1 MGKGRGGIEAGYGE
15 LFFSRTYDFLEV
27 YLVRQAGRSE
37 HTRKSHEL
45 GLGALYDYVTG
56 QLAIP
61 PGRFTFRLC
70 TYELLLGWS
79 QHMQGAAGLANGT
92 VNSRLAAVRAYLR
105 YAADG
110 DPSLISVWLA
120 TRKVPTLPTPK
131 RQRPV
136 IEAGDLAAF
145 LDAPERTRI
154 GNRDRF
160 ILVLL
165 FDTAMRAAGPVGVT
179 LGDLVL
185 PDGAPASVLV
195 HGKGRRERRIGLSGR
210 ADARLRAYLEACH
223 GGNRDPSTP
232 LVYTVTHGAV
242 HPMSER
248 NVERIV
254 SKYGDVARKEH
265 PGIPKT
271 YPHMVRRTRATTL
284 YRDGVPIEQV
294 STLLGHQQ
302 IETTRSHYAYPSPE
316 QLREA
321 VERGGGLEPNAEREW
336 VGHEEEI
343 KRKFGL

>member
-1 MGKGRGGIEAGYGE
+1 MGGAKGGAGANPRE
-15 LFFSRTYDFLEV
+15 LFFGRTYDFLNV
-27 YLVRQAGRSE
+27 YLVGQAGRSE
-37 HTRKSHEL
+37 HTRRSYRL
-45 GLGALYDYVTG
+45 GLGAFFDHVTG
-56 QLAIP
+56 ELGLDP
-61 PGRFTFRLC
+61 TRFTFGAC

-79 QHMQGAAGLANGT
+79 QRLQEGGLAAST
-92 VNSRLAAVRAYLR
+92 VNSRLAAVRSYLR
-105 YAADG
+105 YASDG
-110 DPSLISVWLA
+110 DPSLVSVWLA
-120 TRKVPTLPTPK
+120 SCKVPTLAVPK
-131 RQRPV
+131 RQRPI
-136 IEAGDLAAF
+136 IEAADLAAF
-145 LDAPERTRI
+145 LDAPEHTRV

-165 FDTAMRAAGPVGVT
+165 FDTAMRAAELVGVT

-195 HGKGRRERRIGLSGR
+195 HGKGRKERRIGLSEK
-210 ADARLRAYLEACH
+210 ADAHLRAYLDAYH
-223 GGNRDPSTP
+223 GGEWDPAAP
-232 LVYTVTHGAV
+232 LIYTVAHGQTHA
-242 HPMSER
+242 MSER

-254 SKYGDVARKEH
+254 AKYGDVARKEH
-265 PGIPKT
+265 PDIPHT
-271 YPHMVRRTRATTL
+271 HPHMVRRTRATTL

-321 VERGGGLEPNAEREW
+321 VERGSGQEPDTPREW

>member
-1 MGKGRGGIEAGYGE
+1 MGRGKGKAGPEYGE

-27 YLVRQAGRSE
+27 YLVRQAGKSE
-37 HTRKSHEL
+37 HTRKSYKR
-45 GLGALYDYVTG
+45 GLGSFYDYVTG
-56 QLAIP
+56 ELGIEP
-61 PGRFTFRLC
+61 MLFTFAAC
-70 TYELLLGWS
+70 TYDVLLGWS
-79 QHMQGAAGLANGT
+79 QRMQEAGLANGT
-92 VNSRLAAVRAYLR
+92 VNSRLASVRAYLR

-110 DPSLISVWLA
+110 DPSLVSAWLA
-120 TRKVPTLPTPK
+120 SRKVPTLPTPK

-145 LDAPERTRI
+145 LDAPERTRF

-165 FDTAMRAAGPVGVT
+165 FDTAMRAAELVGVT
-179 LGDLVL
+179 LGDLVM
-185 PDGAPASVLV
+185 PSGAPASVLV
-195 HGKGRRERRIGLSGR
+195 HGKGRRERRIGLSDR
-210 ADARLRAYLEACH
+210 ADAHLRAYLDAYHGEA
-223 GGNRDPSTP
+223 RDPSTP
-232 LVYTVTHGAV
+232 LIYTVIHGEV
-242 HPMSER
+242 HAMSER

-254 SKYGDVARKEH
+254 AKYGDIAREGH
-265 PGIPKT
+265 PDIPHT
-271 YPHMVRRTRATTL
+271 YPHLVRRTRATTL

-321 VERGGGLEPNAEREW
+321 VERGSGQEPDAEREW
-336 VGHEEEI
+336 LGHEDEI

>member
-1 MGKGRGGIEAGYGE
+1 MAKRSANGFPRGDD
-15 LFFSRTYDFLEV
+15 LFFSRTYDFLNV

-37 HTRKSHEL
+37 HTRKSYRT
-45 GLGALYDYVTG
+45 GLGALFDHVTVELG
-56 QLAIP
+56 ISP
-61 PGRFTFRLC
+61 ERFTFGMC

-79 QHMQGAAGLANGT
+79 QSLQEGGLAPAT
-92 VNSRLAAVRAYLR
+92 VNSRLAAVRSYLR

-110 DPSLISVWLA
+110 DASLVSVWLA
-120 TRKVPTLPTPK
+120 SCKVPTLAVPR
-131 RQRPV
+131 RQRPI
-136 IEAGDLAAF
+136 IEADDLAAF
-145 LDAPERTRI
+145 LDAPEHTRK

-165 FDTAMRAAGPVGVT
+165 FDTAMRAAELVGVT

-195 HGKGRRERRIGLSGR
+195 HGKGRKERRVGLSAK
-210 ADARLRAYLEACH
+210 ADAHLRAYLDAYH
-223 GGNRDPSTP
+223 GDGRDPSTP
-232 LVYTVTHGAV
+232 LVYTVIHGEV
-242 HPMSER
+242 HAMSER

-254 SKYGDVARKEH
+254 AKYGDVVRREH
-265 PGIPKT
+265 PDIPRT
-271 YPHMVRRTRATTL
+271 HPHMVRRTRATTL

-321 VERGGGLEPNAEREW
+321 VEKGSRQEPGTPREW

>member
-1 MGKGRGGIEAGYGE
+1 MGKGEGKAGPDYGE

-37 HTRKSHEL
+37 HTRRSYKL
-45 GLGALYDYVTG
+45 GLGALYDYVSG
-56 QLAIP
+56 ELGISP
-61 PGRFTFRLC
+61 ERFTFRLC
-70 TYELLLGWS
+70 TYELLLKWS
-79 QHMQGAAGLANGT
+79 QAMQGAGLANST
-92 VNSRLAAVRAYLR
+92 VNSRLAAVRSYLR

-120 TRKVPTLPTPK
+120 ARKVPTLTTPK

-145 LDAPERTRI
+145 LDAPEHTRI

-165 FDTAMRAAGPVGVT
+165 FDTAMRAAELVGVT
-179 LGDLVL
+179 LGDLVM
-185 PDGAPASVLV
+185 PNGAPASVLV
-195 HGKGRRERRIGLSGR
+195 HGKGRRERRIGLSDR
-210 ADARLRAYLEACH
+210 ADAHLRAYLDAYH
-223 GGNRDPSTP
+223 GDNRNPSTP
-232 LVYTVTHGAV
+232 LVYTVIHGEV
-242 HPMSER
+242 HAMSER

-254 SKYGDVARKEH
+254 AKYGDVARKEH
-265 PGIPKT
+265 PCIPKT
-271 YPHMVRRTRATTL
+271 HPHMVRRTRATTL

-321 VERGGGLEPNAEREW
+321 VERGSGLEPHAEREW

>member
-1 MGKGRGGIEAGYGE
+1 MARGKARKSPEYSD
-15 LFFSRTYDFLEV
+15 LFFSRTYDFLDV

-37 HTRKSHEL
+37 CTQKSYKI
-45 GLGALYDYVTG
+45 GLGTLYDYVTG
-56 QLAIP
+56 ELGIAAV
-61 PGRFTFRLC
+61 RFTFCMC
-70 TYELLLGWS
+70 TFELLLGWS
-79 QHMQGAAGLANGT
+79 QHMQEKGLANST
-92 VNSRLAAVRAYLR
+92 VNSRLAAVRSYLR

-110 DPSLISVWLA
+110 DPSLISGWLA
-120 TRKVPTLPTPK
+120 SCKIPTLPTPK
-131 RQRPV
+131 RQRPI
-136 IEAGDLAAF
+136 IEADDLATF
-145 LDAPERTRI
+145 LDAPEHTRI

-165 FDTAMRAAGPVGVT
+165 FDTAMRVSELAGIT
-179 LGDLVL
+179 LGDLVM
-185 PDGAPASVLV
+185 PSGAPSSVLV
-195 HGKGRRERRIGLSGR
+195 HGKGRKERRIGLSDR
-210 ADARLRAYLEACH
+210 ADRHLHAYLGAYH
-223 GGNRDPSTP
+223 GDGRDPSTP
-232 LVYTVTHGAV
+232 LVYTVIHGKR

-254 SKYGDVARKEH
+254 AKYGDVARESR
-265 PGIPKT
+265 PGIPQT

-321 VERGGGLEPNAEREW
+321 VERGSGQEPDVQREW
-336 VGHEEEI
+336 VGREDDI

>member
-1 MGKGRGGIEAGYGE
+1 M
-15 LFFSRTYDFLEV
+15 
-27 YLVRQAGRSE
+27 
-37 HTRKSHEL
+37 
-45 GLGALYDYVTG
+45 
-56 QLAIP
+56 
-61 PGRFTFRLC
+61 
-70 TYELLLGWS
+70 
-79 QHMQGAAGLANGT
+79 
-92 VNSRLAAVRAYLR
+92 
-105 YAADG
+105 
-110 DPSLISVWLA
+110 SVWLA
-120 TRKVPTLPTPK
+120 TRKVPTLPTP
-131 RQRPV
+131 RRRRPV

-154 GNRDRF
+154 GNRDRL

-165 FDTAMRAAGPVGVT
+165 FDTAMRAAELVGVA

-210 ADARLRAYLEACH
+210 ADAHLRAYLEAYH

-248 NVERIV
+248 NVERIA

-271 YPHMVRRTRATTL
+271 YPHMVRGTRATTPC
-284 YRDGVPIEQV
+284 RDGVPIEQV

-302 IETTRSHYAYPSPE
+302 TGTTRSHCAYPSPE

-321 VERGGGLEPNAEREW
+321 AGRGGGLEPNAEREW

>member
-1 MGKGRGGIEAGYGE
+1 MTRGKARELPKYSD
-15 LFFSRTYDFLEV
+15 LFFSRTYDFLDV

-37 HTRKSHEL
+37 CTQKSYKI
-45 GLGALYDYVTG
+45 GLGTLYDYVTEDLG
-56 QLAIP
+56 IAP
-61 PGRFTFRLC
+61 MRFTFRMC
-70 TYELLLGWS
+70 TYELLIGWS
-79 QHMQGAAGLANGT
+79 QHMQGKRLANST
-92 VNSRLAAVRAYLR
+92 VNSRLAAVRSYLQ

-120 TRKVPTLPTPK
+120 SCRVPTLPTPK
-131 RQRPV
+131 RQRPI

-145 LDAPERTRI
+145 LNAPEHTRI

-165 FDTAMRAAGPVGVT
+165 FDTAIRVRELLSIT
-179 LGDLVL
+179 LGDLVM
-185 PDGAPASVLV
+185 PSGAPSSILV
-195 HGKGRRERRIGLSGR
+195 HGKGRRERRIGLSDR
-210 ADARLRAYLEACH
+210 ADRHLRAYLKAYH
-223 GGNRDPSTP
+223 GEGRDPSTP
-232 LVYTVTHGAV
+232 LIYTIIHNKR

-248 NVERIV
+248 NAERIV
-254 SKYGDVARKEH
+254 AKYGDVARESH
-265 PGIPKT
+265 PGIPQT

-321 VERGGGLEPNAEREW
+321 VERGSGQEPDVKKEW
-336 VGHEEEI
+336 AGHEDDI